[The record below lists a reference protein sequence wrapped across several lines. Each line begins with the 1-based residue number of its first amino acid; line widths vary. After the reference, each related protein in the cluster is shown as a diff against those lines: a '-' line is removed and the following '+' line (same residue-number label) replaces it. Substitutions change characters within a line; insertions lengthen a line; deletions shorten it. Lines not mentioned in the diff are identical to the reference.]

1 MKLAAGETALVYED
15 QPQVLPVRKRR
26 SPSPS
31 PDLVENKKRANLLNG
46 KEWLRNSISV
56 WSDIVKNKDER
67 ALKHPAMF
75 PEALVSRVLDCFLNS
90 TGRVVLDPF
99 MGLGTTLLAAC
110 NAGHSGVG
118 FELYANF
125 ADQARE
131 RLVEHSGCYTIINES
146 ASSVNSHLLPESVD
160 IVVTS
165 PPYWNM
171 LSRRRTADCKD
182 IRKYGKDQVD
192 LGNIDNYEEFLNQL
206 VQIMYKVRSVLKRG
220 CYCVV
225 NVMDLR
231 VKNRLYTFHSDLYSE
246 MQKIGFILD
255 DIVIWDRGKEYN
267 NLRPLGYPYKFRINR
282 VHEYLL
288 IFEKT

>member
-1 MKLAAGETALVYED
+1 MKLITDETALVYED
-15 QPQVLPVRKRR
+15 QSQVLPLRTKQPPN
-26 SPSPS
+26 SS
-31 PDLVENKKRANLLNG
+31 PDIVENKRRANILSG

-56 WSDIVKNKDER
+56 WSDIAKNKEER

-75 PEALVSRVLDCFLNS
+75 PEALVSRVLNCFLNS
-90 TGRVVLDPF
+90 TGKVVLDPF

-118 FELYANF
+118 FELYTNF
-125 ADQARE
+125 ADQARK
-131 RLVEHSGCYTIINES
+131 RLAEHSGCYTIINES

-171 LSRRRTADCKD
+171 LSRRRTADCKC

-192 LGNIDNYEEFLNQL
+192 LGNIDDYGEFLNQL
-206 VQIMYKVRSVLKRG
+206 VQIMYKVRDVLKQG
-220 CYCVV
+220 SYCVI

-282 VHEYLL
+282 IHEYLL
-288 IFEKT
+288 IFERL

>member
-1 MKLAAGETALVYED
+1 MKLVTGETALVYED
-15 QPQVLPVRKRR
+15 QSQVLPVRARQ
-26 SPSPS
+26 SPNSS
-31 PDLVENKKRANLLNG
+31 PDIVENKRRANLLSG

-56 WSDIVKNKDER
+56 WSDIAKNKEEK

-75 PEALVSRVLDCFLNS
+75 PEALVGRVLDCFLNS

-125 ADQARE
+125 ADQARK
-131 RLVEHSGCYTIINES
+131 RLAEHSGCYTIINES
-146 ASSVNSHLLPESVD
+146 ASSVDSHLLPESVD

-171 LSRRRTADCKD
+171 LSRRRTADYKG

-192 LGNIDNYEEFLNQL
+192 LGNIDDYEEFLNQL
-206 VQIMYKVRSVLKRG
+206 VQIMYRVRNVLKRNR
-220 CYCVV
+220 YCVI

-255 DIVIWDRGKEYN
+255 DIIIWDRGREYN

-288 IFEKT
+288 IFERL